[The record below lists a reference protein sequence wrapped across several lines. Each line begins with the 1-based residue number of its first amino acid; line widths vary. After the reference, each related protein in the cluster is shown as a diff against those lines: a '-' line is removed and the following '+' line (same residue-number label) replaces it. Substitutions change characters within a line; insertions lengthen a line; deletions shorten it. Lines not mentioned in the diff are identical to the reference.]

1 MLKKLGI
8 LGYLGEERLDGT
20 DRQTS
25 ECSRTHDF
33 TFQAPIGMVVM
44 VAMRDRRY
52 GRAHLELL
60 HRVTAGQGIR
70 EYIFFLDSFS
80 LSGMYNPV

>member
-1 MLKKLGI
+1 MSVLKKLGI

-33 TFQAPIGMVVM
+33 MFQAPIGIIVI
-44 VAMRDRRY
+44 VAMRDRRC
-52 GRAHLELL
+52 GRVHLYIELRL
-60 HRVTAGQGIR
+60 AKVLENT
-70 EYIFFLDSFS
+70 FS
-80 LSGMYNPV
+80 SWIHFP